1 MTKTMRK
8 EMFELNIG
16 ERFTANGAVFVCI
29 RMYGEYDN
37 VLAIQEDTKRIMK
50 FQPYARCEF
59 LPTQAVEPVEAGA
72 LDVNDVVRMADDKNN
87 FNSETFLILE
97 NEGDFSEVRAK
108 VLETGDIT
116 SINPYAMVKVLT
128 HGNS

>member
-1 MTKTMRK
+1 MRK
-8 EMFELNIG
+8 EMFELCIG
-16 ERFTANGAVFVCI
+16 ERFNANGATYVCI

-37 VLAIQEDTKRIMK
+37 VLAIDEDSKRMVK
-50 FQPYARCEF
+50 FPPYAACDF
-59 LPTQAVEPVEAGA
+59 LPTQQVEAVEAGA
-72 LDVNDVVRMADDKNN
+72 LDVNDVVRLVDDKNN
-87 FNSETFLILE
+87 FNTETFLILE
-97 NEGDFSEVRAK
+97 NEGDFTEVRAK